1 MKDLTF
7 ICDGDS
13 WTFGCEI
20 VDPNIAAT
28 YGKDTH
34 RGAYDYLKENDSY
47 RIPRIFPTYISN
59 ETGAD
64 VVNLSWPADDNT
76 SILNRTIDYI
86 TTNYLALN
94 RPTDKLFVIVGWS
107 SPERNS
113 FWYKDDELNTKFRL
127 WPNVKNFQT
136 KEQEEIWNL
145 YTRYLWNP
153 EEYLPRYVMNVLQL
167 QNFCNEHNIRWLC
180 YNAFYQSP
188 LKNITEWEDLDILSN
203 LMELDYKC
211 GGYQYSNNK
220 SMVRNKGHFR
230 YSNIWNTVDPIRFY
244 RKDQPRNTFKNFIED
259 SKLEKPFEGWHPS
272 PEGHK
277 IWCDELLRYIKE
289 NNI

>member
-20 VDPNIAAT
+20 VDPNVANK
-28 YGKDTH
+28 YGKNTH
-34 RGAYDYLKENDSY
+34 RGAYDYLEENDSY
-47 RIPRIFPTYISN
+47 RIPRIFPTYIGN
-59 ETGAD
+59 ETGANI
-64 VVNLSWPADDNT
+64 VNLSWPADDNT
-76 SILNRTIDYI
+76 SILNRTIEYI

-94 RPTDKLFVIVGWS
+94 KPTDKLFVIIGWS

-113 FWYKDDELNTKFRL
+113 FWYKDKDLNTKFRL
-127 WPNVKNFQT
+127 WPNVRHFQSN
-136 KEQEEIWNL
+136 EQEEIWNL

-180 YNAFYQSP
+180 YNSFYQSP
-188 LKNITEWEDLDILSN
+188 NKNINDWEDLDILSS
-203 LMELDYKC
+203 LMDLDYKC
-211 GGYQYSNNK
+211 GGYQYSTSK
-220 SMVRNKGHFR
+220 SMNRNKGHLR
-230 YSNIWNTVDPIRFY
+230 YSNIWNTIDPVRFY
-244 RKDQPRNTFKNFIED
+244 RKDKPRNTFKNFIED

-272 PEGHK
+272 PDGHK